1 MDSSSCGCVA
11 VECMYACILLV
22 CWLREKSVAFPVK
35 KLILLFV
42 AGLLL
47 MCGGQSLKWLCGD
60 STKNSILFPP
70 FLPLLI
76 LLPSFLFR
84 RF

>member
-1 MDSSSCGCVA
+1 MDSSSCVA
-11 VECMYACILLV
+11 VECMYLACLLTEAM
-22 CWLREKSVAFPVK
+22 REKSVAFPVK

-47 MCGGQSLKWLCGD
+47 VCGGQSLKWLCGD

-76 LLPSFLFR
+76 LLPSFLFG